1 MAKPILFW
9 FRRDLRIRDNAGL
22 YHALRSGSPVLC
34 CFVFDSTI
42 LKNLPP
48 GDRRVDFIFQTVK
61 SLKQDIENAGGE
73 LRVLIGDP
81 TLEVPQLAEEIGAS
95 AVYANNDYEPA
106 AKLRDQ
112 KVSSILEKKS
122 ILFNA
127 FKDHILFE
135 ENEVVKDDG
144 KPYVVFTAYKNKV
157 LQRLKDPFYTKSYPT
172 LKYLKGLVRTQVSSA
187 LPTLG
192 DLGFLDTGFV
202 FPKKSINK
210 NTLLNYQ
217 KDRDFPALENGTS
230 HLGLHLR
237 FGTVSVRELAILG
250 LRYSDVW
257 LSELIWRD
265 FFAQILFHFPYVEKS
280 CFKPEYDQIRWRDS
294 KHDLKAWQE
303 GQTGYPLV
311 DAGMRELNATGY
323 MHNRVRMVTAS
334 FLCKHLLIDWRE
346 GEKYFAEKLLDYD
359 LSSNNGNWQWVAGC
373 GVDAAPYFR
382 VFNPVAQAEK
392 FDPENIYIK
401 KWIPEFGTNSYAKP
415 IVDHAEARHR
425 CLRAYAIAL
434 QK

>member
-9 FRRDLRIRDNAGL
+9 FRRDLRLRDNAGL
-22 YHALRSGSPVLC
+22 YHALRSGAPVLG

-42 LKNLPP
+42 LKKLPAD
-48 GDRRVDFIFQTVK
+48 DRRVDFIHQTVQ
-61 SLKQDIENAGGE
+61 SLKEEIEGAGGE
-73 LRVLIGDP
+73 LRILVGDP
-81 TLEVPQLAEEIGAS
+81 ALEIPQLAEEVEAS
-95 AVYANNDYEPA
+95 AVFANNDYEPA

-112 KVSSILEKKS
+112 KVASSLEKRN
-122 ILFNA
+122 ILFST
-127 FKDHILFE
+127 FKDHVLFE
-135 ENEVVKDDG
+135 ENEILKDDG

-172 LKYLKGLVRTQVSSA
+172 LDYLKALTKTQVGSI
-187 LPTLG
+187 LPTLS
-192 DLGFLDTGFV
+192 DLGFESTGFV

-217 KDRDFPALENGTS
+217 QNRDFPAIENGTS

-237 FGTVSVRELAILG
+237 FGTISVRELAVLG
-250 LRYSDVW
+250 LRFSDVW

-280 CFKPEYDQIRWRDS
+280 CFKPEYNQIHWRDS
-294 KHDLKAWQE
+294 KSDLKAWQE
-303 GQTGYPLV
+303 GRTGYPLV

-346 GEKYFAEKLLDYD
+346 GEKYFAEKLLDFD

-382 VFNPVAQAEK
+382 IFNPVAQAEK

-401 KWIPEFGTNSYAKP
+401 KWIPEFGSNEYVQP
-415 IVDHAEARHR
+415 IVDHAEARNR
-425 CLRAYAIAL
+425 CLHAYSVAL
-434 QK
+434 KK

>member
-9 FRRDLRIRDNAGL
+9 FRRDLRLRDNAGL
-22 YHALRSGSPVLC
+22 YHALRSGTPVLC

-42 LKNLPP
+42 LKKLPVN
-48 GDRRVDFIFQTVK
+48 DRRVDFIHQTLHA
-61 SLKQDIENAGGE
+61 LKTEIEQAGGE
-73 LRVLIGDP
+73 LRILIGDP
-81 TLEVPQLAEEIGAS
+81 ILEIPQLAREVEAT
-95 AVYANNDYEPA
+95 AVYTNNDYEPA

-112 KVSSILEKKS
+112 KVALSLEKAN
-122 ILFNA
+122 ILFRT
-127 FKDHILFE
+127 FKDHVLFE
-135 ENEVVKDDG
+135 ENEILKDDG

-157 LQRLKDPFYTKSYPT
+157 LLRLKDPFYTKSYPT
-172 LKYLKGLVRTQVSSA
+172 LKYLKAFARTQVISD
-187 LPTLG
+187 LPSLN
-192 DLGFLDTGFV
+192 DLGFQSTEFI
-202 FPKKSINK
+202 FPKKSIHK

-217 KDRDFPALENGTS
+217 KDRDFPALQGGTS

-250 LRYSDVW
+250 LRFSDVW

-265 FFAQILFHFPYVEKS
+265 FFAQILFHFPNVEKS

-294 KHDLKAWQE
+294 KTDLKAWQD
-303 GQTGYPLV
+303 GSTGYPLV
-311 DAGMRELNATGY
+311 DAGMRELNDTGY

-346 GEKYFAEKLLDYD
+346 GEKYFAEKLLDFD

-382 VFNPVAQAEK
+382 IFNPMAQAEK
-392 FDPENIYIK
+392 FDSENLYIK
-401 KWIPEFGTNSYAKP
+401 KWVPEFDTSEYVQP
-415 IVDHAEARHR
+415 IVDHAEARNR
-425 CLRAYAIAL
+425 CLRAYSAAL
-434 QK
+434 KK